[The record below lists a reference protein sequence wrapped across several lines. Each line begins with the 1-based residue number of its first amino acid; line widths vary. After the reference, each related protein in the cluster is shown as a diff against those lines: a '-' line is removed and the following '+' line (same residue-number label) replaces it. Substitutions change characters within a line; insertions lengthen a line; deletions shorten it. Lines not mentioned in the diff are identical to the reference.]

1 VTSGEECIRRWE
13 RIKGERVNH
22 DRTWQRLQ
30 EIVWPFAGDFNT
42 STTPG
47 ERRTDKVFESTATL
61 ALERFAAFMESL
73 LTPRNQTWHRLR
85 SSIPELNES
94 QAVKEWFDL
103 ANSRLFMTRNDP
115 AARYYSQKH
124 EGYKSLGAF
133 GNDTLFVDARS
144 GGGIRYKHCHLGHTW
159 IEQNHEGV
167 VDTVYY
173 GYELTAHQAVQ
184 KWGPAAPDSAHRA
197 MEADPLRKAQYV
209 HVVKPRKN
217 YDPQRVDVEGMGFE
231 SLVVNVEEMQVV
243 ERGGYHEQPY
253 LFSRFTVNPA
263 EVYGRGPAELILP
276 DIEMLQEQEKTLQRS
291 GHKAA
296 DPPLLLQSDGPLGR
310 GQKRVSLKPG
320 GLTYGG
326 LDMNGRPAVVPL
338 QTGANLPIT
347 LEMMQAKRQSI
358 EGSFFVDLFLSLVD
372 NREMTATEVMERAKE
387 KGQLLTPTTGRQ
399 EAEMLGPQID
409 REIKMLMRAGM
420 MPPLPQELAEA
431 PDFEIIYDNEAA
443 RLQRSEDALAI
454 ERTAG
459 WAIQAA
465 ANGGDPTLL
474 EIPDWHAMFRE
485 IAEINGVD
493 AKLLKDKDTVQ
504 QAIAAQAE
512 QANQQQAI
520 AQAQQGASAMKDL
533 KAAGVTA
540 EQLSDAAGSVA
551 PS

>member
-1 VTSGEECIRRWE
+1 MTSGEDCIRRWE
-13 RIKGERVNH
+13 TIKGERVNH

-42 STTPG
+42 TTTPG
-47 ERRTDKVFESTATL
+47 SRRTDQVYESSATL

-85 SSIPELNES
+85 SSIPELNEN
-94 QAVKEWFDL
+94 QAVKEWFDI
-103 ANSRLFMTRNDP
+103 ANQRLFQVRNDP

-124 EGYKSLGAF
+124 EGYKALGAF
-133 GNDTLFVDARS
+133 GNDTLFVDERP
-144 GGGIRYKHCHLGHTW
+144 GGGIRYKYCHLGHTW
-159 IEQNHEGV
+159 IEQNHEGI

-173 GYELTAHQAVQ
+173 AYELTAHQAVQ
-184 KWGPAAPDSAHRA
+184 KWGKSAPASSQRA
-197 MEADPLRKAQYV
+197 MESDPLRKSQYV
-209 HVVKPRKN
+209 HVVKPRMN
-217 YDPQRVDVEGMGFE
+217 YDPQRVDIEGMAFE
-231 SLVVNVEEMQVV
+231 SLVIEVEDSHVV

-253 LFSRFTVNPA
+253 LFSRYTVNPA
-263 EVYGRGPAELILP
+263 ELYGRGPAELILP

-347 LEMMQAKRQSI
+347 LEMMEQKREAVSA
-358 EGSFFVDLFLSLVD
+358 SFLNSLFLQMSN

-387 KGQLLTPTTGRQ
+387 KGQLLAPTTGRQ

-409 REIKMLMRAGM
+409 RERGILQRNGLL
-420 MPPLPQELAEA
+420 PPLPQELLEA

-459 WAIQAA
+459 WALQATA
-465 ANGGDPTLL
+465 AGADPSLL
-474 EIPDWHAMFRE
+474 EVPDWHAMFRE
-485 IAEINGVD
+485 IAEINGVS
-493 AKLLKDKDTVQ
+493 ARLLKDKSEVSA
-504 QAIAAQAE
+504 AIAAQAQRSE
-512 QANQQQAI
+512 QQESLAMAS
-520 AQAQQGASAMKDL
+520 QGASAMKDL
-533 KAAGVTA
+533 KAAGVTPD
-540 EQLSDAAGSVA
+540 QLDDAARA
-551 PS
+551 NTPS

>member
-1 VTSGEECIRRWE
+1 VTSGEDCIRRWE

-47 ERRTDKVFESTATL
+47 ERRTDRVYESSATL

-103 ANSRLFMTRNDP
+103 ANQRLFQVRNDP

-124 EGYKSLGAF
+124 EGYKALGAF
-133 GNDTLFVDARS
+133 GNDTLFVDERP

-159 IEQNHEGV
+159 VEQNHEGV

-173 GYELTAHQAVQ
+173 AYDLTAHQAVQ
-184 KWGPAAPDSAHRA
+184 KWGPAAPAAAQRA
-197 MEADPLRKAQYV
+197 IESDPLRKSQYV

-217 YDPQRVDVEGMGFE
+217 YDPQRVDADGMAFE
-231 SLVVNVEEMQVV
+231 SLVIAVEESQVV

-253 LFSRFTVNPA
+253 LFSRYTVNPA
-263 EVYGRGPAELILP
+263 ETYGRGPAELILP

-338 QTGANLPIT
+338 QSGANLPIT
-347 LEMMQAKRQSI
+347 IEMMEQKREAVSA
-358 EGSFFVDLFLSLVD
+358 SFLNSLFLQMTE
-372 NREMTATEVMERAKE
+372 NRQMTATEVMERAKE
-387 KGQLLTPTTGRQ
+387 KGQLLAPTTGRQ
-399 EAEMLGPQID
+399 EAEMLGPQIA
-409 REIKMLMRAGM
+409 REQGIGQRQGWI
-420 MPPLPQELAEA
+420 PPLPQELLEA

-459 WAIQAA
+459 WALQAA
-465 ANGGDPTLL
+465 QAGADPTLL
-474 EIPDWHAMFRE
+474 EVPNWHEMLRE
-485 IAEINGVD
+485 IAEINGVS
-493 AKLLKDKDTVQ
+493 ARLLKDQSEVSA
-504 QAIAAQAE
+504 AIAAQAE
-512 QANQQQAI
+512 RSQQQEAL
-520 AQAQQGASAMKDL
+520 AMASQGASAMKDL
-533 KAAGVTA
+533 KAAGVTPD
-540 EQLSDAAGSVA
+540 QLNDAAGSIP

>member
-1 VTSGEECIRRWE
+1 MTGGEECIRRWE
-13 RIKGERVNH
+13 KIKGARVNH

-47 ERRTDKVFESTATL
+47 ERRTDRVYESSATL

-103 ANSRLFMTRNDP
+103 ANQRLFQVRNDP

-124 EGYKSLGAF
+124 EGYKALGAF
-133 GNDTLFVDARS
+133 GNDTLFVDERP

-159 IEQNHEGV
+159 VEQNHEGV

-173 GYELTAHQAVQ
+173 QYDLTAHQAVQ
-184 KWGPAAPDSAHRA
+184 KWGPRAPDSAHRA
-197 MEADPLRKAQYV
+197 MESDPLRSSQYV

-217 YDPQRVDVEGMGFE
+217 YDPQRVDVEGMAFE
-231 SLVVNVEEMQVV
+231 SLVIHVEEMQVV

-253 LFSRFTVNPA
+253 LFSRYTVNPA
-263 EVYGRGPAELILP
+263 EIYGRGPAELILP

-347 LEMMQAKRQSI
+347 IEMMEQKREAVSA
-358 EGSFFVDLFLSLVD
+358 SFLNSLFLQLTQD
-372 NREMTATEVMERAKE
+372 RQMTATEVLERAKE
-387 KGQLLTPTTGRQ
+387 KGQLLAPTTGRQ

-409 REIKMLMRAGM
+409 RERGIGQRQGWL
-420 MPPLPQELAEA
+420 PPMPQELIEA

-465 ANGGDPTLL
+465 ANGADPTIL
-474 EIPDWHAMFRE
+474 EVPDWHAMFRKM
-485 IAEINGVD
+485 AEINGVPAD
-493 AKLLKDKDTVQ
+493 LLKDDAEVQ
-504 QAIAAQAE
+504 AAIAAQA
-512 QANQQQAI
+512 QQSQQQESLAM
-520 AQAQQGASAMKDL
+520 AQQGASAMKDL
-533 KAAGVTA
+533 KAAGVSA
-540 EQLSDAAGSVA
+540 DQLSDAAGSIP

>member
-1 VTSGEECIRRWE
+1 MTSGEDCIRRWE
-13 RIKGERVNH
+13 TIKGERVNH

-42 STTPG
+42 TTSPG
-47 ERRTDKVFESTATL
+47 SRRTDQVYESSATL

-85 SSIPELNES
+85 SSIPELNEN
-94 QAVKEWFDL
+94 QAVKEWFDT
-103 ANSRLFMTRNDP
+103 ANQRLFQVRNDP

-124 EGYKSLGAF
+124 EGYKALGAF
-133 GNDTLFVDARS
+133 GNDTLFVDERP
-144 GGGIRYKHCHLGHTW
+144 GGGIRYKYCHLGHTW
-159 IEQNHEGV
+159 IEQNHEGI

-173 GYELTAHQAVQ
+173 AYELTAHQAVQ
-184 KWGPAAPDSAHRA
+184 KWGKSAPASSQRA
-197 MEADPLRKAQYV
+197 MESDPLRKSQYV
-209 HVVKPRKN
+209 HVVKPRMN
-217 YDPQRVDVEGMGFE
+217 YDPQRVDIEGMAFE
-231 SLVVNVEEMQVV
+231 SLVIEVEDSHVV

-253 LFSRFTVNPA
+253 LFSRYTVNPA
-263 EVYGRGPAELILP
+263 ELYGRGPAELILP

-347 LEMMQAKRQSI
+347 LEMMEQKREAVSA
-358 EGSFFVDLFLSLVD
+358 SFLNSLFLQMSN

-387 KGQLLTPTTGRQ
+387 KGQLLAPTTGRQ

-409 REIKMLMRAGM
+409 RERGILQRNGLL
-420 MPPLPQELAEA
+420 PPLPQELLEA

-459 WAIQAA
+459 WALQAA
-465 ANGGDPTLL
+465 AAGADPSLL
-474 EIPDWHAMFRE
+474 EVPDWHAMFRE
-485 IAEINGVD
+485 IAEINGVS
-493 AKLLKDKDTVQ
+493 ARLLKDQSEVSA
-504 QAIAAQAE
+504 AIAAQAQRSE
-512 QANQQQAI
+512 QQESLAMAS
-520 AQAQQGASAMKDL
+520 QGASAMKDL
-533 KAAGVTA
+533 KAAGVTPD
-540 EQLSDAAGSVA
+540 QLDDAARA
-551 PS
+551 NTPS